1 MRNYILTEQERRI
14 IKEYVENDV
23 KLEGLSVLRNRIKK
37 NIKTLQEDMSLL
49 QKLLEK
55 WPL

>member
-1 MRNYILTEQERRI
+1 MRNYIFTEQERRI

-23 KLEGLSVLRNRIKK
+23 KLEGLSVLRSRIKK
-37 NIKTLQEDMSLL
+37 NIETLQEDMSLL